1 MQPPQ
6 PPQRS
11 SRRRII
17 WGVIIFF
24 VAGLLIF
31 LVGRI
36 VKLGE
41 NMGEKMA
48 KGSKEAF
55 RVMDSVMSV
64 QQDTAKYNRL
74 SQRLNEDTAMTA
86 TREKLEHFQ
95 QLSDA
100 LYQELA
106 DLTRRYK
113 DTVESAKVNKLLD
126 KRVSH
131 YFFIRSGRATQLKK
145 HLVNYRRQA
154 ILELPPGADTTQLM
168 AFMMIEE
175 SKNMPAMLRKLMK
188 WETINFDQPPHSV
201 LTNLDRIRWEVT
213 MFENSILESYSAW
226 IGPRTY
232 SKADSLSTFV
242 P

>member
-17 WGVIIFF
+17 WGIVILA

-31 LVGRI
+31 LIGRI

-55 RVMDSVMSV
+55 RVMDSLMSV

-74 SQRLNEDTAMTA
+74 YAQLDEDTATA
-86 TREKLEHFQ
+86 DARKKLEHFQ
-95 QLSDA
+95 QLSDG

-113 DTVESAKVNKLLD
+113 DTIESAKVNRLFD
-126 KRVSH
+126 KRVSN
-131 YFFIRSGRATQLKK
+131 YFFIRSGRATQLKQ
-145 HLVNYRRQA
+145 HLIDYRRQA
-154 ILELPPGADTTQLM
+154 ILGLPPGADTTQLM
-168 AFMMIEE
+168 VFVMIEE
-175 SKNMPAMLRKLMK
+175 SKDMPAMLRKLMK
-188 WETINFDQPPHSV
+188 WETINFDQPPQTV
-201 LTNLDRIRWEVT
+201 FANLDRIRWEVT
-213 MFENSILESYSAW
+213 MFESSVLESYSGW

-232 SKADSLSTFV
+232 SRADSLSTFV